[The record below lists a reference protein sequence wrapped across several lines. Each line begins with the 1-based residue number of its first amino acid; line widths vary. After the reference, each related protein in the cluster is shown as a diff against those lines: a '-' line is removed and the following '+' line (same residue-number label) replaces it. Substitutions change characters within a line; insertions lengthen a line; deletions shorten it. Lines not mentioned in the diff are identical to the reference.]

1 MSVAQKFIIWFCR
14 FGNSLFSGLI
24 HYVVSCEWSEA
35 KNGISR
41 ITTRTSFRSSFS
53 RLFQDP
59 REFHE
64 RDRTGTFTSTPQ
76 NDSCHFVWWMVPDDQ
91 RLEIP
96 YNTLQNPKTFPKSQ
110 EHCRY
115 GKYADNLI
123 RLWNV
128 SISVVNRND
137 CNLKMNFATFANMFG
152 VRLALCEM
160 ETIF

>member
-1 MSVAQKFIIWFCR
+1 
-14 FGNSLFSGLI
+14 
-24 HYVVSCEWSEA
+24 
-35 KNGISR
+35 
-41 ITTRTSFRSSFS
+41 
-53 RLFQDP
+53 
-59 REFHE
+59 
-64 RDRTGTFTSTPQ
+64 
-76 NDSCHFVWWMVPDDQ
+76 MVPDDQ

-110 EHCRY
+110 EHRRY